1 MSLAIVGSRNF
12 SNYEDLERAV
22 LKVLEK
28 WGLSLSDLEKIV
40 SGGALGVD
48 KLAEKF
54 AKKYSIET
62 VIFPADWKKGRAAGP
77 IRNSFDCGKLYSY
90 DCLSFSY
97 RKRNTRFHSKS
108 RKERYSFESFVGRLI
123 IN

>member
-1 MSLAIVGSRNF
+1 MSLAIIGSRNF

-77 IRNSFDCGKLYSY
+77 IRNSLIVENCTHMIAFPSHTGSGTQDSI
-90 DCLSFSY
+90 
-97 RKRNTRFHSKS
+97 RKAEKKGIPLKVLWVN
-108 RKERYSFESFVGRLI
+108 
-123 IN
+123 